1 METKL
6 FLMVV
11 SGRSGSSY
19 LTKLVDR
26 DNRLVMLGEMLVGKT
41 ELQQKQILHDFF
53 QGKLKNESFLG
64 KKAAIGFK
72 TKLNDVIDRQNF
84 LNLIKQHQPI
94 IIINRRRNF
103 LKQAISR
110 ARMLVLLENTAK
122 KYGKRHHSPVDKS
135 DIVPAIKVDPD
146 WIYRTA
152 KNFAQRDKELE
163 KFSHKLNDRV
173 ATIYYE
179 DFAVEPTVAIA
190 KLSEILEIDINID
203 NYDVTYKN
211 TSDDLRQA
219 VSNYDELKARLKNT
233 EYSSML

>member
-19 LTKLVDR
+19 LTKLVGR
-26 DNRLVMLGEMLVGKT
+26 DNRLIMLGEMLVGKT
-41 ELQQKQILHDFF
+41 DLQQKQILQDFF
-53 QGKLKNESFLG
+53 QGKMKNKSYLG
-64 KKAAIGFK
+64 KKAAIVFK
-72 TKLNDVIDRQNF
+72 TKLNDIVDRQNF

-122 KYGKRHHSPVDKS
+122 KYGKRHHSPIDKS
-135 DIVPAIKVDPD
+135 DIVPAIRVDPD

-152 KNFAQRDKELE
+152 KNFAQRDRELE
-163 KFSHKLNDRV
+163 KFSQSLNDKV

-179 DFAVEPTVAIA
+179 DFAIEPTIAIK

-211 TSDDLRQA
+211 TSEDLRQA
-219 VSNYDELKARLKNT
+219 ISNYDELKTRLKDT
-233 EYSSML
+233 EYLSML